1 MCSAPILFSSS
12 CSPLFN
18 CNSLHSPPNRHA
30 RRERLSHRGRG
41 GHLAKEEREGE
52 PDDSSSSSS
61 ERLANEVGRQPT
73 FLFRKK
79 PRFSPSQRFFLPLE
93 SSAQTL
99 SFKMSPLMVPDFRLL
114 TTIGEW
120 VAVGWLEGEGGE
132 RVFFSSS
139 HSKTSCSRGVGKSWR
154 SFFPFAF
161 SLSQFS
167 PFLHQL
173 SLRISLLRRRPLFCS
188 PTSPLP
194 HRNANVEKTQT
205 KTKNTP
211 KKQTLSRPKKKKTE
225 PPRPTTG
232 AAPSASAT
240 WSNVLAASAK
250 PGDLDSWPAVVS
262 GGVETTFQ
270 NLHEMFRK
278 SVQVHGERPCLGSRE
293 VLANEEVRARRFFLV
308 FFFRSFTFYF
318 FFKKKL
324 ETTKSKS
331 HPLSFSPSPS
341 RPRTLLF
348 FLP

>member
-12 CSPLFN
+12 CSPLFT

-211 KKQTLSRPKKKKTE
+211 KKQTLSRPKKKKKQS
-225 PPRPTTG
+225 PRAPRPVRRRRRRRPGQTSS
-232 AAPSASAT
+232 PRLRNPAT
-240 WSNVLAASAK
+240 STRGRPWSRAASRRPSRTCTRCSARACRCT
-250 PGDLDSWPAVVS
+250 GRGRAWEAGRSWP
-262 GGVETTFQ
+262 
-270 NLHEMFRK
+270 
-278 SVQVHGERPCLGSRE
+278 
-293 VLANEEVRARRFFLV
+293 
-308 FFFRSFTFYF
+308 
-318 FFKKKL
+318 
-324 ETTKSKS
+324 TK
-331 HPLSFSPSPS
+331 
-341 RPRTLLF
+341 R
-348 FLP
+348 